1 MKKKISS
8 ILLAAILM
16 LSGCNNTSKT
26 EQETTTT
33 AVQTTTAEITTT
45 AVTEPKAESYESR
58 YQLSNPN
65 AKVPRI
71 PVFERDGAM
80 WSWFMIWHTDHITGN
95 SVKVLNNVYND
106 EKAITL
112 DEIPDIYS

>member
-58 YQLSNPN
+58 YQLSNPT

-71 PVFERDGAM
+71 PEFERDGAM
-80 WSWFMIWHTDHITGN
+80 WSWFMIWHTTHITGN
-95 SVKVLNNVYND
+95 NTQNLSDVYNH

-112 DEIPDIYS
+112 DELPDIYK